1 MSEEATNDEIEE
13 LRQRVNDLR
22 GERNSVLADYEEGLY
37 DTDDLLNRALAL
49 EIAQAGQALREAKAK
64 FEDEQLPVM

>member
-64 FEDEQLPVM
+64 FEDDQMPVM

>member
-1 MSEEATNDEIEE
+1 MKEVTNDQIEE
-13 LRQRVNDLR
+13 LRQRVEELR

-49 EIAQAGQALREAKAK
+49 KIAEAGQSLREAKAK
-64 FEDEQLPVM
+64 FEDDQMPVM

>member
-1 MSEEATNDEIEE
+1 MSEEVTNDQIEE
-13 LRQRVNDLR
+13 LRRRVEELR

-49 EIAQAGQALREAKAK
+49 EIAEAGQALREAKAK
-64 FEDEQLPVM
+64 FEDDQMPVM

>member
-1 MSEEATNDEIEE
+1 MSEEVTNDQIEE
-13 LRQRVNDLR
+13 LRRRVEELR

-37 DTDDLLNRALAL
+37 VVDDLLNRALAL
-49 EIAQAGQALREAKAK
+49 EIAQAGQALREAKTK

>member
-1 MSEEATNDEIEE
+1 MSEEVTNDQIEE
-13 LRQRVNDLR
+13 LRRRVEELR

-49 EIAQAGQALREAKAK
+49 EIAQAGQALREAKTK

>member
-1 MSEEATNDEIEE
+1 MKEVTNDQIEE
-13 LRQRVNDLR
+13 LRQRVEELR

-37 DTDDLLNRALAL
+37 VVDDLLNRALAL
-49 EIAQAGQALREAKAK
+49 EIAQAGQALREAKTK

>member
-1 MSEEATNDEIEE
+1 MKEVTNDQIEE
-13 LRQRVNDLR
+13 LRRRVEELR

-64 FEDEQLPVM
+64 FEDDQMPVM